1 MSFSPDD
8 VVNTTL
14 FLNTKG
20 AAEGAVKING
30 NYVLMLSHSHVVVA
44 CRYPVRY
51 SRLSQ
56 VCADSENEFVF
67 MSLF

>member
-20 AAEGAVKING
+20 AAEGAVK
-30 NYVLMLSHSHVVVA
+30 MLSHSHVVVA

-51 SRLSQ
+51 SRMSQ

-67 MSLF
+67 MPSF

>member
-30 NYVLMLSHSHVVVA
+30 NYVLEFSHSHVVVA

-56 VCADSENEFVF
+56 VFPDSEIEFVF

>member
-30 NYVLMLSHSHVVVA
+30 NYVRMLSHSHVVVA
-44 CRYPVRY
+44 YRYPVRY
-51 SRLSQ
+51 S
-56 VCADSENEFVF
+56 
-67 MSLF
+67 